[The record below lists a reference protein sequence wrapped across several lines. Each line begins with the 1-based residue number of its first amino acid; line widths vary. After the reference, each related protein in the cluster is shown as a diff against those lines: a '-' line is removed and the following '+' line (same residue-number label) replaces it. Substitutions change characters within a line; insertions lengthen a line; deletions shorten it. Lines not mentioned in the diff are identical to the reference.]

1 MWQKGNSDP
10 IQETGDSWEYFNMTQ
25 LTDVVYENFSSPED
39 KLLDKLGIDDW
50 LERATISATGRVLI
64 RIVYTAI
71 KMAK

>member
-1 MWQKGNSDP
+1 
-10 IQETGDSWEYFNMTQ
+10 MTQ